1 MRTMLRRAK
10 PASAALVV
18 AALLPP
24 PSAVGQQ
31 VSSEPETVTEAPDH
45 PAARVQEAE
54 LPAPVERGEPRHWW
68 TLWTRASDRDRL
80 IGAMWT
86 LHLHH
91 LDEGWSN
98 DGAVALVYRG
108 LYGGTFETTHGPRAY
123 SVGLER
129 SWLSRDWRW
138 AGAMLGFR
146 TGLVYGYDGRL
157 GWLAEKYPILPFA
170 QPVIYTELGPVAA
183 DFTYTW
189 VVVSLSAAVRF

>member
-1 MRTMLRRAK
+1 MKTHLRTKLA
-10 PASAALVV
+10 ASGLVLAV
-18 AALLPP
+18 LMGPP
-24 PSAVGQQ
+24 GADGQQ
-31 VSSEPETVTEAPDH
+31 APDPEPRGEASGH
-45 PAARVQEAE
+45 GTHSAHEVEQTHEEAE
-54 LPAPVERGEPRHWW
+54 EPRRWW
-68 TLWTRASDRDRL
+68 ALWTRASDRDRL
-80 IGAMWT
+80 VGAMWT

-98 DGAVALVYRG
+98 DGTVALIYRG
-108 LYGGTFETTHGPRAY
+108 LYAGTFETTHGPRAY
-123 SVGLER
+123 SVGVER
-129 SWLSRDWRW
+129 SWFSGDWRW

-157 GWLAEKYPILPFA
+157 GWLADKYPVLPFA

>member
-1 MRTMLRRAK
+1 MKTHLRAK
-10 PASAALVV
+10 LAASGLVLAVLISPPGADGQQAPGPEPEGEASAH
-18 AALLPP
+18 
-24 PSAVGQQ
+24 G
-31 VSSEPETVTEAPDH
+31 TH
-45 PAARVQEAE
+45 PAHEVELTAQVEAE
-54 LPAPVERGEPRHWW
+54 EPRRWW
-68 TLWTRASDRDRL
+68 ALWTRASDRDRL

-98 DGAVALVYRG
+98 DGTVALIYRG
-108 LYGGTFETTHGPRAY
+108 LYAATFETTHGPRAY

-129 SWLSRDWRW
+129 SWLSGDWRW

-146 TGLVYGYDGRL
+146 TGLVYGYDDRL
-157 GWLAEKYPILPFA
+157 GWLAEKYPVLPFA